1 MRLQSIRI
9 AGYQGIHPETPVEL
23 GDLAKLNVIVG
34 PNNTGKSTIVRALRL
49 AARAVINQGQ
59 IGVNT
64 ELRIEP
70 SAWWQGDQDFNPE
83 IIVGF
88 APVDAKTAA
97 LDTPVRLRM
106 SREKLQL
113 RFRVLVQSETRILCG
128 PEAVL
133 EDGSLAWH
141 AEPGDDGLGTF
152 LRSSGERSGHISV
165 DDPLF
170 SETAPLMVSWARG
183 CLFLDAIRSLRI
195 PLAKS
200 EVNDGSGL
208 LADLQKMQRT
218 PETSKQFD
226 VLEAGVLSDINP
238 LLEKTRSPRIRSLD
252 LKGEVADNAALYV
265 RVGPESSLSIDIQNM
280 GTGIAQLVLLF
291 AYIRLHDVFPT
302 TLVLEEPETH
312 LHPSLLVELVRNLQ
326 AMPNLQ
332 VFLTTHSNTILDCLD
347 EDSRVYETSMDPEG
361 ACQVRS
367 VRRYE
372 KLVSVLDNLGVTAS
386 SILQANCVI
395 WVEGPSDRLY
405 VRHWLNLA
413 AAARG
418 EQLSEGVDY
427 TFAFYGG
434 SVLAHFDLEDPSGKE
449 NDLASMLAPCRFAV
463 VLMDSDRNSRTKPL
477 SEAKRRVLDSAA
489 EDETHRFACV
499 TNGHEIEDDVDVGL
513 MVEAG
518 LEMLGRER
526 GRSKETKVGPRY
538 WNRILSTIEVSPT
551 EKRQLAERLKNKVSL
566 ARQVVKVAAQSQN
579 KHVPDYADKMFD
591 LVVRARGS

>member
-1 MRLQSIRI
+1 MRLQSIKI
-9 AGYQGIHPETPVEL
+9 AGYQGIHPEKPVEL
-23 GDLAKLNVIVG
+23 SNLAKLNLIVG

-49 AARAVINQGQ
+49 AAGAVTNEGQ

-70 SAWWQGDQDFNPE
+70 SAWWKGNQDHWPE
-83 IIVGF
+83 IIMGF
-88 APVDAKTAA
+88 APAARKTAT
-97 LDTPVRLRM
+97 LDTPVKLRV
-106 SREKLQL
+106 SGDNLQL

-152 LRSSGERSGHISV
+152 LRSSGERSGHVSV

-170 SETAPLMVSWARG
+170 YETAPLMASWARG

-208 LADLQKMQRT
+208 LATLQAMQRE
-218 PETSKQFD
+218 PKSSAQFD
-226 VLEAGVLSDINP
+226 ALEAGILSDVNP
-238 LLEKTRSPRIRSLD
+238 LLEKTRSPSIRSLD
-252 LKGEVADNAALYV
+252 VKGSIADKAALYV
-265 RVGPESSLSIDIQNM
+265 RVGPLASPRIDIQNM

-291 AYIRLHDVFPT
+291 AYIRMHKVPPT
-302 TLVLEEPETH
+302 TLVVEEPETH

-347 EDSRVYETSMDPEG
+347 EDSRVYETSMDAEG
-361 ACQVRS
+361 ACRVRS
-367 VRRYE
+367 VQGYG
-372 KLVSVLDNLGVTAS
+372 KLVGVLDNLGVTAS

-405 VRHWLNLA
+405 LRRWLDLV
-413 AAARG
+413 AAARN
-418 EQLSEGVDY
+418 EQLTEGVDY
-427 TFAFYGG
+427 AFAFYGG
-434 SVLAHFDLEDPSGKE
+434 GVLAHFDLEDPGGTG
-449 NDLASMLAPCRFAV
+449 NDLVSMLAPCRFAI
-463 VLMDSDRNSRTKPL
+463 VLMDSDRDSRTKPL
-477 SEAKRRVLDSAA
+477 STAKQRVLDSAA

-499 TNGHEIEDDVDVGL
+499 TDGYEIENDVDSEL

-518 LEMLGRER
+518 LAILKRTR
-526 GRSKETKVGPRY
+526 GNKTKIRQRY
-538 WNRILSTIEVSPT
+538 WNTILSSAEVAPADRKKFT
-551 EKRQLAERLKNKVSL
+551 RRLKDKISL
-566 ARQVVKVAAQSQN
+566 AQAVVALAKQSEN
-579 KHVPDYADKMFD
+579 DHVPDYVHEMVA
-591 LVVRARGS
+591 LILRGRGS